1 MRSATTS
8 TAACAER
15 TSRGKL
21 MRYRGHLVRR
31 AMSLA
36 ALLLLVQ
43 GVATFVNA
51 RREQAQAQQAQ
62 AAAMKAAAD
71 AQAVA
76 LRKP

>member
-1 MRSATTS
+1 
-8 TAACAER
+8 
-15 TSRGKL
+15 
-21 MRYRGHLVRR
+21 VRR
-31 AMSLA
+31 AMILA

-43 GVATFVNA
+43 GLATFVNA